1 MGVSMEQYILSLNS
15 GSSSLKFNLFQRIEG
30 NSLTSQLSGIVEE
43 VGDVGRSLLKYDV
56 NNVRHKVQV
65 PVASHKEALIL
76 LFQELEKNNIPM
88 DAICGVG
95 HRVVHGGSKYSESV
109 LVNEQVI
116 RTIGKLIP
124 LAPLHNAPNLTGIEE
139 AVKLLP
145 DVPHVAVFDTAFHST
160 MPESAFRYAI
170 PNDWYQEYGVRRY
183 GFHGISHLFVAKRAA
198 RFLNIPY
205 DQFSGI
211 TVHLGNGCSITKIEN
226 GKSVDTS
233 MGFTPLEGL
242 VMGTRTGDIDPALIS
257 HVANRLVEDKE
268 LTLDKAYETVML
280 ALNKESGLKAL
291 TGVSMMQEIR
301 QRAIDGDLIADA
313 ALSIYSY
320 RVAKYI
326 GAYWATLPEAHAI
339 VFTAGIGENEGY
351 IRVRILSFMRNFN
364 FEIKDENQLRKQEM
378 LIAVS
383 NKVGDKPL
391 KVLVIPTDEEIVIGY
406 DTLFMGCMNEGI
418 PKLYP
423 FEK

>member
-1 MGVSMEQYILSLNS
+1 MEQYILSLNS

-116 RTIGKLIP
+116 RTIGELIP

-301 QRAIDGDLIADA
+301 QRAIDGELIADA

-351 IRVRILSFMRNFN
+351 IRARILSFMRNFN

-378 LIAVS
+378 VIAVS
-383 NKVGDKPL
+383 NKVGDKLL